1 MKFGLDEKVVKDIV
15 SILEYMPDNVIQS
28 YENFKKAFNK
38 LKEFVDTDNGSE
50 KDRGAIINAYQYTF
64 ELFWKTLQKYLQQQ
78 ELLDELGP
86 GSVIRTAFQY
96 NIIQDGE
103 TYMYMLKDRNLVTYT
118 YKEDV
123 AEEIHNR
130 IKEEYITELEKFIE
144 YFDKKI

>member
-1 MKFGLDEKVVKDIV
+1 
-15 SILEYMPDNVIQS
+15 MPDNVIQS
-28 YENFKKAFNK
+28 YENFKKAFYK

-64 ELFWKTLQKYLQQQ
+64 ELFWKTLQKYLKQQ

>member
-15 SILEYMPDNVIQS
+15 SILEYKPDNVIQS

>member
-1 MKFGLDEKVVKDIV
+1 
-15 SILEYMPDNVIQS
+15 MPDNVIQS

-64 ELFWKTLQKYLQQQ
+64 ELFWKTLQKYLKQQ

-103 TYMYMLKDRNLVTYT
+103 TYMYMLKDRNLIPHT

>member
-1 MKFGLDEKVVKDIV
+1 
-15 SILEYMPDNVIQS
+15 MPDNVIQS

-38 LKEFVDTDNGSE
+38 LKEFDDTDNGSE

-64 ELFWKTLQKYLQQQ
+64 ELFWKTLQKYLKQQ

-103 TYMYMLKDRNLVTYT
+103 TYMYMLKDRNLIAHT